1 MEMLQLNTVI
11 TQCLL
16 NCSNN
21 GKCIY
26 NPIKNSFIC
35 DCIQNYT
42 GSSCQIDKRPCNSN
56 KLQCINNGE
65 CINNNDYNFTCNCS
79 YPFYGN
85 RCQFKQNLCKGI
97 TCSNKGVCY
106 NNKTSYYCKCFKGY
120 SGQICEIES
129 NQAKT
134 IKTVNNLSAYFSI
147 TFIVIFYAS
156 ILLLDICH
164 YWKPIKKYFKR
175 IFIKNT
181 KKIVLN
187 DVQNEQQNEEQTE
200 QIEQNE
206 QQIEQNEQQIEQNE
220 QQTEQNETFDE
231 IKNKNSK
238 N

>member
-1 MEMLQLNTVI
+1 M
-11 TQCLL
+11 
-16 NCSNN
+16 
-21 GKCIY
+21 
-26 NPIKNSFIC
+26 
-35 DCIQNYT
+35 
-42 GSSCQIDKRPCNSN
+42 
-56 KLQCINNGE
+56 
-65 CINNNDYNFTCNCS
+65 
-79 YPFYGN
+79 
-85 RCQFKQNLCKGI
+85 
-97 TCSNKGVCY
+97 
-106 NNKTSYYCKCFKGY
+106 YYCKCFKGY

-181 KKIVLN
+181 KKIVIN
-187 DVQNEQQNEEQTE
+187 DVQYEQQNEEQTE